1 MKQWQNILIKTL
13 WSIAGAALIFLF
25 VIAWKA
31 KVSKKVSQIQ
41 VELVGE
47 TTKALFMDENE
58 ITQILKDQG
67 ITKGTIV
74 ESINLTSI
82 EQELEKIRWIKNAEL
97 FINNQQLLEV
107 KIQQRI
113 PIARVFTVA
122 GSSFYID
129 DQGRR
134 LPLKQLT
141 VLRLPVFTGFPT
153 DQDKLSAPD
162 SLLLND
168 LLLFSNTIKT
178 DSFFIAQIAQVNI
191 GPNGDFQMVPSLG
204 DHTVLIGSVDNLGD
218 KLNRLYTFYKK
229 VWVQSGINAYQVL
242 DCRFDGQIVALKKGL
257 EPIQY
262 APGILP
268 FQNSV
273 FANTENIILNT
284 DTASAPI
291 LKDTVKKVAPI
302 VVKKEVKL
310 GENKVAEK
318 PAVKGAT
325 NKNTTPI
332 KIKKQINQTNN
343 KQNNKSLINKK
354 KSAKALMPTKTTSK
368 NNNN

>member
-31 KVSKKVSQIQ
+31 KVAKKLSQIQ

-67 ITKGTIV
+67 IVKGTIV
-74 ESINLTSI
+74 ENINLTSI

-113 PIARVFTVA
+113 PIARVFTVS

-129 DQGRR
+129 DQGWR

-153 DQDKLSAPD
+153 DQDNLSAPD
-162 SLLLND
+162 SLLLKEV
-168 LLLFSNTIKT
+168 LFFSNTIKS

-191 GPNGDFQMVPSLG
+191 GSNGDFQMVPSLG
-204 DHTVLIGSVDNLGD
+204 DHTVLIGSVDNLAD

-242 DCRFDGQIVALKKGL
+242 DCRFDGQIVALKKGM

-262 APGILP
+262 APGMMP

-273 FANTENIILNT
+273 LATMDNELTNA
-284 DTASAPI
+284 DTATAPVI
-291 LKDTVKKVAPI
+291 KDTLNKVTPMAI
-302 VVKKEVKL
+302 KKEAKIV
-310 GENKVAEK
+310 ENKEANK
-318 PAVKGAT
+318 PAVKVVA
-325 NKNTTPI
+325 NKKSTPLKI
-332 KIKKQINQTNN
+332 NKQIKKKDN

>member
-113 PIARVFTVA
+113 PIARVFTIA

-168 LLLFSNTIKT
+168 LLLFSTTIKT
-178 DSFFIAQIAQVNI
+178 DSFFTAQIAQVNI

-204 DHTVLIGSVDNLGD
+204 DHTVLIGSVDNLAD

-262 APGILP
+262 APGMMP

-273 FANTENIILNT
+273 LANTENVILNT
-284 DTASAPI
+284 DT
-291 LKDTVKKVAPI
+291 LKKVAPI
-302 VVKKEVKL
+302 AIKKEVKL
-310 GENKVAEK
+310 EENKVAKK
-318 PAVKGAT
+318 PAVKVVA
-325 NKNTTPI
+325 NKKSTPKKI
-332 KIKKQINQTNN
+332 NQQIKKKDN

>member
-13 WSIAGAALIFLF
+13 WSIAGAALLFLF

-58 ITQILKDQG
+58 ITQILKEQG
-67 ITKGTIV
+67 VSSGATV
-74 ESINLTSI
+74 EGINLTLI
-82 EQELEKIRWIKNAEL
+82 EQDLEKIRWIKNAEL

-107 KIQQRI
+107 KIEQRI
-113 PIARVFTVA
+113 PIARVFTVS

-129 DQGRR
+129 EEGWR

-153 DQDKLSAPD
+153 DQEKLSAPD
-162 SLLLND
+162 SLLLKEV
-168 LLLFSNTIKT
+168 LFFSNTIKT
-178 DSFFIAQIAQVNI
+178 DSFFTAQIAQINI
-191 GPNGDFQMVPSLG
+191 GPNGDFQIVPSLG

-229 VWVQSGINAYQVL
+229 VWVKSGINAYQVL

-268 FQNSV
+268 FQNSLLEGV
-273 FANTENIILNT
+273 SNT
-284 DTASAPI
+284 DSTFAPFI
-291 LKDTVKKVAPI
+291 KDTLKKGVPI
-302 VVKKEVKL
+302 AIKNEVKL
-310 GENKVAEK
+310 VENKVAKKTEGNG
-318 PAVKGAT
+318 AV
-325 NKNTTPI
+325 NKKTTPVKI
-332 KIKKQINQTNN
+332 NKQIKKKDN

>member
-1 MKQWQNILIKTL
+1 
-13 WSIAGAALIFLF
+13 

-113 PIARVFTVA
+113 PIARVFTIA

-178 DSFFIAQIAQVNI
+178 DSFFTAQIAQVNI

-204 DHTVLIGSVDNLGD
+204 DHTVLIGSVDNLAD

-262 APGILP
+262 APGMMP

-273 FANTENIILNT
+273 LANTENVILNT
-284 DTASAPI
+284 DT
-291 LKDTVKKVAPI
+291 LKKVAPI
-302 VVKKEVKL
+302 AIKKEVKL
-310 GENKVAEK
+310 EENKVAKK
-318 PAVKGAT
+318 PAVKVVA
-325 NKNTTPI
+325 NKKSTPKKI
-332 KIKKQINQTNN
+332 NQQIKKKDN

>member
-1 MKQWQNILIKTL
+1 
-13 WSIAGAALIFLF
+13 
-25 VIAWKA
+25 
-31 KVSKKVSQIQ
+31 
-41 VELVGE
+41 
-47 TTKALFMDENE
+47 MDENE

-67 ITKGTIV
+67 VVKGTIV
-74 ESINLTSI
+74 ERINLTSI
-82 EQELEKIRWIKNAEL
+82 EKELEKIRWIKNAEL

-113 PIARVFTVA
+113 PIARVFTVS

-129 DQGRR
+129 DQGWR

-153 DQDKLSAPD
+153 DQDNLSAPD
-162 SLLLND
+162 SLLLKEV
-168 LLLFSNTIKT
+168 LFFSNTIKT
-178 DSFFIAQIAQVNI
+178 DSFFTAQIAQVNI
-191 GPNGDFQMVPSLG
+191 GSNGDFQMVPSLG
-204 DHTVLIGSVDNLGD
+204 DHTVLIGSVDNLAD

-262 APGILP
+262 APGMLP

-273 FANTENIILNT
+273 FANTENATLNT

-291 LKDTVKKVAPI
+291 IIDTLEKVIPI
-302 VVKKEVKL
+302 VIKKEVKIV
-310 GENKVAEK
+310 ENKMAK
-318 PAVKGAT
+318 NQAGKGAA
-325 NKNTTPI
+325 NKKSTTL
-332 KIKKQINQTNN
+332 KIKKQINQKDN
-343 KQNNKSLINKK
+343 KQNNKSLYNKK
-354 KSAKALMPTKTTSK
+354 KSAKALMPTKTTSPS
-368 NNNN
+368 NNN

>member
-31 KVSKKVSQIQ
+31 KSEKKLSEVQ

-47 TTKALFMDENE
+47 STKAIFMDENE
-58 ITQILKDQG
+58 ISQILKEQG
-67 ITKGTIV
+67 VAKGAIL
-74 ESINLTSI
+74 EGINLTAI
-82 EQELEKIRWIKNAEL
+82 EKNLEKIRWIKNAEL

-113 PIARVFTVA
+113 PIARIFTVS
-122 GSSFYID
+122 GTSFYID
-129 DQGRR
+129 EEGWR

-153 DQDKLSAPD
+153 DQDQLSAPD

-168 LLLFSNTIKT
+168 IRFFSNTIKA
-178 DSFFIAQIAQVNI
+178 DSFFTAQIAQVNI
-191 GPNGDFQMVPSLG
+191 EPNGDFYLVPSLG
-204 DHTVLIGSVDNLGD
+204 DHMVLIGSVENLED

-242 DCRFDGQIVALKKGL
+242 DCRFDGQIVALKKGML
-257 EPIQY
+257 PVQY
-262 APGILP
+262 APGMMPFKNSILP
-268 FQNSV
+268 NMDS
-273 FANTENIILNT
+273 A
-284 DTASAPI
+284 AAPI
-291 LKDTVKKVAPI
+291 KSALKSDSLTLASPI
-302 VVKKEVKL
+302 IVKKEEVKSVQIKEINKAVVK
-310 GENKVAEK
+310 GSENKKSVQL
-318 PAVKGAT
+318 
-325 NKNTTPI
+325 KN
-332 KIKKQINQTNN
+332 KKQINPSNN
-343 KQNNKSLINKK
+343 KSNNKSLIKK
-354 KSAKALMPTKTTSK
+354 KQSAKALMPSKTNSK

>member
-122 GSSFYID
+122 GNSFYID
-129 DQGRR
+129 DQGWR

-162 SLLLND
+162 SLLLKEV
-168 LLLFSNTIKT
+168 LFFSNTIKS
-178 DSFFIAQIAQVNI
+178 DSFFTAQIAQVNI

-204 DHTVLIGSVDNLGD
+204 DHTVLIGSVDHLAD

-262 APGILP
+262 AAGMMP
-268 FQNSV
+268 FQNSG
-273 FANTENIILNT
+273 FANTENVILNT

-291 LKDTVKKVAPI
+291 IKDTLKKVAPI
-302 VVKKEVKL
+302 AVKKGVKVV
-310 GENKVAEK
+310 ENKVAKK
-318 PAVKGAT
+318 PAGKGAT
-325 NKNTTPI
+325 IKKSSPA
-332 KIKKQINQTNN
+332 KIKKQINPQNN

-354 KSAKALMPTKTTSK
+354 KSAKALMPTKTNSK

>member
-122 GSSFYID
+122 GNSFYID
-129 DQGRR
+129 DQGWR

-162 SLLLND
+162 SLLLKEV
-168 LLLFSNTIKT
+168 LFFSNTIKT
-178 DSFFIAQIAQVNI
+178 DSFFTAQIAQVNI

-204 DHTVLIGSVDNLGD
+204 DHTVLIGSVDNLAD

-262 APGILP
+262 AAGMMP

-273 FANTENIILNT
+273 FANTENVILNT

-291 LKDTVKKVAPI
+291 LKDTLKKVAPI
-302 VVKKEVKL
+302 AIKKEVKL
-310 GENKVAEK
+310 EENKVAKK
-318 PAVKGAT
+318 PAVKVVA
-325 NKNTTPI
+325 NKKSTPKKI
-332 KIKKQINQTNN
+332 NQQIKKKDN

>member
-58 ITQILKDQG
+58 IIQILKEQG

-113 PIARVFTVA
+113 PIARVFTVV
-122 GSSFYID
+122 GNSFYID
-129 DQGRR
+129 DEGWR

-153 DQDKLSAPD
+153 DQYKLSAPD
-162 SLLLND
+162 SLLLKEV
-168 LLLFSNTIKT
+168 LFFSNTIKT
-178 DSFFIAQIAQVNI
+178 DSFFTVQIAQVNI

-204 DHTVLIGSVDNLGD
+204 DHTVLIGSVDNLVD

-262 APGILP
+262 APGMLP

-273 FANTENIILNT
+273 FAITENAILNT
-284 DTASAPI
+284 DTVAAPI
-291 LKDTVKKVAPI
+291 IKDTLKKVAPI
-302 VVKKEVKL
+302 AIKKVVKLV
-310 GENKVAEK
+310 ENKEAKK
-318 PAVKGAT
+318 PAGKGAT
-325 NKNTTPI
+325 NKKSAPI
-332 KIKKQINQTNN
+332 KIKKLTNPQNN

-354 KSAKALMPTKTTSK
+354 KSAKALMPTKITSK
-368 NNNN
+368 NNN

>member
-113 PIARVFTVA
+113 PIARVFTIA

-178 DSFFIAQIAQVNI
+178 DSFFTAQIAQVNI

-204 DHTVLIGSVDNLGD
+204 DHTVLIGSVDNLAD

-262 APGILP
+262 APGMMP

-273 FANTENIILNT
+273 LANTENVILNT
-284 DTASAPI
+284 DT
-291 LKDTVKKVAPI
+291 LKKVAPI
-302 VVKKEVKL
+302 AIKKEVKL
-310 GENKVAEK
+310 EENKVAKK
-318 PAVKGAT
+318 PAVKVVA
-325 NKNTTPI
+325 NKKSTPKKI
-332 KIKKQINQTNN
+332 NQQIKKKDN
-343 KQNNKSLINKK
+343 KQNNKSLIIKK

>member
-31 KVSKKVSQIQ
+31 KVAKKLSQIQ

-67 ITKGTIV
+67 IVKGTIV
-74 ESINLTSI
+74 EKINLTSI
-82 EQELEKIRWIKNAEL
+82 EKELEKIRWIKNAEL

-129 DQGRR
+129 DQGWR

-153 DQDKLSAPD
+153 DQDNLSAPD
-162 SLLLND
+162 SLLLKEV
-168 LLLFSNTIKT
+168 LFFSNTIKS
-178 DSFFIAQIAQVNI
+178 DSFFTAQIAQVNI
-191 GPNGDFQMVPSLG
+191 GSNGDFQMVPSLG
-204 DHTVLIGSVDNLGD
+204 DHTVLIGSVDNLAD

-229 VWVQSGINAYQVL
+229 VWVQSGINADLV
-242 DCRFDGQIVALKKGL
+242 V
-257 EPIQY
+257 
-262 APGILP
+262 
-268 FQNSV
+268 FQ
-273 FANTENIILNT
+273 
-284 DTASAPI
+284 
-291 LKDTVKKVAPI
+291 
-302 VVKKEVKL
+302 
-310 GENKVAEK
+310 
-318 PAVKGAT
+318 
-325 NKNTTPI
+325 
-332 KIKKQINQTNN
+332 
-343 KQNNKSLINKK
+343 
-354 KSAKALMPTKTTSK
+354 M
-368 NNNN
+368 

>member
-122 GSSFYID
+122 GNSFYID
-129 DQGRR
+129 DQGWR

-162 SLLLND
+162 SILLND

-178 DSFFIAQIAQVNI
+178 DSFFTAQIAQVNI

-204 DHTVLIGSVDNLGD
+204 DHTVLIGSVDNLAD

-262 APGILP
+262 APGMMP

-273 FANTENIILNT
+273 LANTENVILNT
-284 DTASAPI
+284 DT
-291 LKDTVKKVAPI
+291 LKKVAPI
-302 VVKKEVKL
+302 AIKKEVKL
-310 GENKVAEK
+310 EENKVAKK
-318 PAVKGAT
+318 PAVKVVA
-325 NKNTTPI
+325 NKKSTPKKI
-332 KIKKQINQTNN
+332 NQQIKKKDN

>member
-13 WSIAGAALIFLF
+13 WSIAAAALIFLF

-31 KVSKKVSQIQ
+31 KVAKKLSQIQ

-67 ITKGTIV
+67 VVKGTIV
-74 ESINLTSI
+74 ENINLTSI

-122 GSSFYID
+122 GNSFYID
-129 DQGRR
+129 DEGWR

-153 DQDKLSAPD
+153 DQDILSAPD
-162 SLLLND
+162 SLLLKEV
-168 LLLFSNTIKT
+168 LFFSNTIKT
-178 DSFFIAQIAQVNI
+178 DSFFKAQIAQVNI
-191 GPNGDFQMVPSLG
+191 GSNGDFQMVPSLG
-204 DHTVLIGSVDNLGD
+204 DHTVLIGSVDNLAD

-229 VWVQSGINAYQVL
+229 VWVQSGINSYQVL

-262 APGILP
+262 APGMLP

-273 FANTENIILNT
+273 FANTENATLNT

-291 LKDTVKKVAPI
+291 IKDTLEKVTPI
-302 VVKKEVKL
+302 VIKKEVKIV
-310 GENKVAEK
+310 ENKMAK
-318 PAVKGAT
+318 NQAGKGAA
-325 NKNTTPI
+325 NKKSTTL
-332 KIKKQINQTNN
+332 KIKKQINQKDN
-343 KQNNKSLINKK
+343 KQNNKSLNNKK
-354 KSAKALMPTKTTSK
+354 KSAKALMPTKTTSPS
-368 NNNN
+368 NNN

>member
-1 MKQWQNILIKTL
+1 
-13 WSIAGAALIFLF
+13 
-25 VIAWKA
+25 
-31 KVSKKVSQIQ
+31 
-41 VELVGE
+41 
-47 TTKALFMDENE
+47 MDENE

-122 GSSFYID
+122 GNSFYID
-129 DQGRR
+129 DQGWR

-162 SLLLND
+162 SLLLKEV
-168 LLLFSNTIKT
+168 LFFSNTIKT
-178 DSFFIAQIAQVNI
+178 DSFFTAQIAQVNI

-204 DHTVLIGSVDNLGD
+204 DHTVLIGSVDNLAD

-262 APGILP
+262 AAGMMP

-273 FANTENIILNT
+273 LANTENVILNT

-291 LKDTVKKVAPI
+291 LKDTLKIVAPI
-302 VVKKEVKL
+302 AIKKEVKL
-310 GENKVAEK
+310 EENKVAKK
-318 PAVKGAT
+318 PAVKVVA
-325 NKNTTPI
+325 NKKSTPI
-332 KIKKQINQTNN
+332 KIKKQINPQNN
-343 KQNNKSLINKK
+343 KQNNKSLINMK

>member
-13 WSIAGAALIFLF
+13 WSIAGAALLFLF

-67 ITKGTIV
+67 VVKGTIV
-74 ESINLTSI
+74 ERINLTSI
-82 EQELEKIRWIKNAEL
+82 EQALEKIRWIKNAEL

-129 DQGRR
+129 DQGWR

-153 DQDKLSAPD
+153 DQDNLSAPD
-162 SLLLND
+162 SMLLKEVLF
-168 LLLFSNTIKT
+168 FSNTIKT
-178 DSFFIAQIAQVNI
+178 DSFFTAQIAQVNI

-204 DHTVLIGSVDNLGD
+204 DHTVLIGSVDNLAD

-284 DTASAPI
+284 DTESAPFI
-291 LKDTVKKVAPI
+291 KDTLNKVAPI

-318 PAVKGAT
+318 PAVKVAAY
-325 NKNTTPI
+325 KNTTPI
-332 KIKKQINQTNN
+332 KIKKQINQINN

>member
-1 MKQWQNILIKTL
+1 MKHWQNILIKTL

-31 KVSKKVSQIQ
+31 KTAKKISQIQ
-41 VELVGE
+41 IELVGE

-58 ITQILKDQG
+58 ITQILKEKG
-67 ITKGTIV
+67 VTKGAII
-74 ESINLTSI
+74 EALNLTKI
-82 EQELEKIRWIKNAEL
+82 EKDLEKIRWIKNAEL

-113 PIARVFTVA
+113 PIARVFTVS

-129 DQGRR
+129 DKGWR

-168 LLLFSNTIKT
+168 LLFFSNTIKT
-178 DSFFIAQIAQVNI
+178 DSFFTAQIAQVNI
-191 GPNGDFQMVPSLG
+191 GPNGDFQIIPSLG
-204 DHTVLIGSVDNLGD
+204 DHTVLIGSVDNLTD

-262 APGILP
+262 APGMMP
-268 FQNSV
+268 FQNAEVENMDNVSSNRDSV
-273 FANTENIILNT
+273 L
-284 DTASAPI
+284 API
-291 LKDTVKKVAPI
+291 IKDTLKQVAPI
-302 VVKKEVKL
+302 AKKNEVKL
-310 GENKVAEK
+310 VENKVAK
-318 PAVKGAT
+318 KLADTAKI
-325 NKNTTPI
+325 NKKSTPI
-332 KIKKQINQTNN
+332 KAKKQIKKKDN

-354 KSAKALMPTKTTSK
+354 KSAKALMPTKTNSK